1 MNSILLA
8 TAALVVG
15 LVGLLVFISFVTRKK
30 KGSVPTK
37 QISESKESEQIDP
50 TLDSDKDR
58 IPDIEEINRYGTDP
72 NSYDTDKDG
81 IGDRQEILDRT
92 DPTSADTDRDRLTDL
107 QEKYLGTDPTRPDTD
122 RDGIPDSQDKD

>member
-1 MNSILLA
+1 MSSILLA
-8 TAALVVG
+8 TAALVAG
-15 LVGLLVFISFVTRKK
+15 LVGLLVFISFVSRKK
-30 KGSVPTK
+30 KDSVPTT
-37 QISESKESEQIDP
+37 QISENKESEQIDP

-92 DPTSADTDRDRLTDL
+92 DPNSADTDRDRLTDL

>member
-1 MNSILLA
+1 MSSILLA
-8 TAALVVG
+8 TAALVAG

-30 KGSVPTK
+30 KDSVPTT
-37 QISESKESEQIDP
+37 QISENKESEQIDP

-92 DPTSADTDRDRLTDL
+92 DPNSA
-107 QEKYLGTDPTRPDTD
+107 DTD